1 MNIFGIGSDLIEVDR
16 IKNAIESHPRFLK
29 KIYTE
34 KEINYCETK
43 SKNRFQSYASRFAG
57 KEAVAK
63 SVHQGLGKF
72 LFFNE
77 IEILDND
84 YGYPFVSVHGLTYFY
99 FLTNNIADT
108 KITLSSTR
116 SFCIAYA
123 ISLIKREG
131 QKNERF

>member
-1 MNIFGIGSDLIEVDR
+1 MDIFGIGSDLIEVER
-16 IKNAIESHPRFLK
+16 IKNAIENHPRFLR

-43 SKNRFQSYASRFAG
+43 KKSRFQSYASRFAG
-57 KEAVAK
+57 KEAIAK

-77 IEILDND
+77 IEILDNE
-84 YGYPFVSVHGLTYFY
+84 YGYPFAAVYGSTHFY
-99 FLTNNIADT
+99 FLTNNIADV
-108 KITLSSTR
+108 KITLSSTQ

-123 ISLIKREG
+123 ISLIKKGG
-131 QKNERF
+131 Q

>member
-1 MNIFGIGSDLIEVDR
+1 MDIFGVGSDAIEVER
-16 IKNAIESHPRFLK
+16 IKNAIEKLPRFLK
-29 KIYTE
+29 RIYTE

-43 SKNRFQSYASRFAG
+43 KINRFQSYASRFAG

-77 IEILDND
+77 IEILDNE
-84 YGYPFVSVHGLTYFY
+84 YGYPYVVVYGISHLYL
-99 FLTNNIADT
+99 LTNNIADI
-108 KITLSSTR
+108 KITLSSAR

-123 ISLIKREG
+123 ISLIKKG
-131 QKNERF
+131 GNKK